1 MNKPIDIKISD
12 ATVKNWHR
20 LNKNLDDANFFSRA
34 NKTQSNKKIIPN
46 EYIENDLKSVANHI
60 LTKIDPL
67 KSLDETINS
76 LIIKYLKD
84 ASLIKVTN
92 KKIISHNNFIS
103 DFIKNDINSFYK
115 IDYQFSSYFQG
126 DLLGYIYQMLKSEG
140 EKNLT
145 GSYYTPNYIVK
156 EMIDNLEFGNSSICD
171 PCCGTGGFLNYIA
184 KNTNI
189 APEKIYGYDIDK
201 NAVKIMKANLFIIY
215 KDYMFKPNIYNTNF
229 LTLENTPLFDYII
242 TNPPWGAFIDQK
254 LKHFNAIKSRETFSY
269 FLYKSINSIKNDKG
283 KVIFLLPISIL
294 NVKVHQDIRKYILN
308 TTYINKI
315 QVFKT
320 PFNKVLTDAISLT
333 IQKEKCTKIKIVNE
347 NLQYFINLKRY
358 QIDNHNIFSLYDN
371 NTEAIIKK
379 IEQSKKYTLKKS
391 DFALGI
397 VTGNNDVHIKKEK
410 IKNSHNIFTGKDIKK
425 YKCPTPNNYIIY
437 NKDSFQQV
445 ADDKYY
451 FSKEKL
457 IYKFISNKK
466 LIFAYDNKQTLVL
479 NSANIL
485 IPKEIPIDIRAICVL
500 LNSEVLNFYFKHKIN
515 QIKVLKSDLQ
525 ELPIPSLSC
534 EVQQKFINFINNYN
548 YEDDAWI
555 QEIIY
560 SLYNMNANEIDL
572 IKKDLYG
579 KIKSNTK

>member
-1 MNKPIDIKISD
+1 MEKPINIKISD
-12 ATVKNWHR
+12 ATVKNWQR

-34 NKTQSNKKIIPN
+34 NKTQSNKKIIPS
-46 EYIENDLKSVANHI
+46 EYLEDDLKSVANYI

-84 ASLIKVTN
+84 TSLIKITN
-92 KKIISHNNFIS
+92 NKVISHNNFIS
-103 DFIKNDINSFYK
+103 DFIKNDIDSFYE

-126 DLLGYIYQMLKSEG
+126 DLLGYIYQLLKSEG
-140 EKNLT
+140 EKNIT
-145 GSYYTPNYIVK
+145 GSYYTPDYIVR
-156 EMIDNLEFGNSSICD
+156 EMIDNLEFKNSSICD

-215 KDYMFKPNIYNTNF
+215 KDHMFNPNIYNTNF
-229 LTLENTPLFDYII
+229 LTLKNTPLFDYII
-242 TNPPWGAFIDQK
+242 TNPPWGAHIDQK
-254 LKHFNAIKSRETFSY
+254 LELFKDIKSRETFSY
-269 FLYKSINSIKNDKG
+269 FLYKSINSIKKDSG

-315 QVFKT
+315 QIFKA

-333 IQKEKCTKIKIVNE
+333 IQKEKCTKIKIVN
-347 NLQYFINLKRY
+347 NVLKYFINLKRY
-358 QIDNHNIFSLYDN
+358 QIDKHNIFSLYDN

-379 IEQSKKYTLKKS
+379 IEQCKKYTLKNS

-397 VTGNNDVHIKKEK
+397 VTGNNDAHIKKEK
-410 IKNSHNIFTGKDIKK
+410 IKNSHNIFIGKDIKK
-425 YKCPTPNNYIIY
+425 YKCATPNNYIIY

-451 FSKEKL
+451 FAKEKL

-500 LNSEVLNFYFKHKIN
+500 LNSEVLNFYFKHRIN

-525 ELPIPSLSC
+525 ELPIPSLSN
-534 EVQQKFINFINNYN
+534 EIEQKFINFINNSN

-555 QEIIY
+555 QKIIY
-560 SLYNMNANEIDL
+560 SLYNMNADDINI